1 MSDSIH
7 LHEIATR
14 GVDIGRRAG
23 VPMDF
28 QQIISDLKTVNQSVR
43 MDFQAL
49 CAASDFNLIH
59 DVFGIHNNLN
69 RETGQ
74 LENEFFPRFRLKAGA
89 K

>member
-1 MSDSIH
+1 MTDSIH

-23 VPMDF
+23 VAMDF
-28 QQIISDLKTVNQSVR
+28 QQIISDLKTVHQSVP
-43 MDFQAL
+43 MDFHAL
-49 CAASDFNLIH
+49 CAAGDFNLIH

-74 LENEFFPRFRLKAGA
+74 LENCFVPRFTVKAGA